1 MVLDDVE
8 ERTIKRRML
17 RDCMTFP
24 VLRTLIE
31 AAFLNLSSD
40 IAETLSGINYRN
52 TNKTKMYTSW
62 DLLHINTSTQS
73 MHMKSN

>member
-8 ERTIKRRML
+8 ERTIRRRML

-24 VLRTLIE
+24 ILRTLIE
-31 AAFLNLSSD
+31 AAFPNLSSD
-40 IAETLSGINYRN
+40 IAVTLSGINYHN

-73 MHMKSN
+73 MHMHMK

>member
-1 MVLDDVE
+1 
-8 ERTIKRRML
+8 
-17 RDCMTFP
+17 MTFP

-52 TNKTKMYTSW
+52 TNKTKMHTSW
-62 DLLHINTSTQS
+62 DLLYINTSTQS
-73 MHMKSN
+73 MHMKLN